1 MGDREEAR
9 DERHQPPRLMFSK
22 AREQEALRL
31 RANDVIAAS
40 FPPPEEATSDQLAEM
55 AMAVL
60 GFDGRGLAAALG
72 INRVEGE
79 ALLRSPSKLS
89 ARQRAMLAQFLEM
102 KADALTDERSRAIA
116 SRLRQL
122 VKEQQSAERSP

>member
-1 MGDREEAR
+1 MGDREDAR
-9 DERHQPPRLMFSK
+9 DERRQPPRLMFSK
-22 AREQEALRL
+22 AREREALRM

-72 INRVEGE
+72 INRAEGE
-79 ALLRSPSKLS
+79 TLLRSPTKLS

-102 KADALTDERSRAIA
+102 KADARTDERSRAIA
-116 SRLRQL
+116 ARLRRL
-122 VKEQQSAERSP
+122 VKDEQTR